1 MALCVSSSAA
11 GEGVYMSLHGHAPV
25 MWAAPSCRRAAA
37 LGLSVDVASTHC
49 GHAAWGPPAGA
60 ASGCSGRSS
69 SSPCSPGSPIGRLD
83 TCLLCGFLMH
93 SEVDRRYQQLR
104 HVAGLLKSKCS
115 PTPFVYE
122 SIIGMARGGGDAER
136 RHTFCIACI
145 NWTRR
150 LADNWRAD
158 PAKPRAGNVVPLDA
172 LLMFIEDPS
181 SVREPDK
188 RLMYRLLQNL
198 STEYT
203 SREHG
208 ACVRN
213 PYARFCSPCAQRVL
227 DLFRRDFFPGY
238 RMDTSER
245 HRWGG
250 ARVEPYL
257 GALDSPAGV
266 ARKRKRRCRS
276 SALVSGGSLTP
287 ETPPALALEENTL
300 QRDTEELM
308 RRVITMWWECNGLPM
323 FFTDRAVAKYIR
335 RVARCG

>member
-1 MALCVSSSAA
+1 
-11 GEGVYMSLHGHAPV
+11 
-25 MWAAPSCRRAAA
+25 
-37 LGLSVDVASTHC
+37 
-49 GHAAWGPPAGA
+49 
-60 ASGCSGRSS
+60 
-69 SSPCSPGSPIGRLD
+69 
-83 TCLLCGFLMH
+83 MH

-115 PTPFVYE
+115 PTPFVYQ
-122 SIIGMARGGGDAER
+122 SIIDMARCSEAADR
-136 RHTFCIACI
+136 RYTFCIACI

-158 PAKPRAGNVVPLDA
+158 PEVPRAGNIVPLDA

-208 ACVRN
+208 LSVRN

-227 DLFRRDFFPGY
+227 DFFRREFFAEY
-238 RMDTSER
+238 RMDASER

-250 ARVEPYL
+250 ARAEPYL
-257 GALDSPAGV
+257 GAFDPAAGAV
-266 ARKRKRRCRS
+266 GRKRRRRS
-276 SALVSGGSLTP
+276 RNSALVSEAAAPPTPSSTGGTP
-287 ETPPALALEENTL
+287 INDESAQQ

-308 RRVITMWWECNGLPM
+308 RRVITTWWECNGLPM